1 MRFKGSTRRPPREYR
16 PGKSTLSALAI
27 LFAAIVSYDGQAFAQ
42 EITLGDVINPIEISV
57 GRSIPMTTRTPI
69 ERVSVADPEVAD
81 VVVVAERELVVNAV
95 SSGVTDVIVWLT
107 NGRKFHYRVNVHS
120 PTDRKQV
127 LLQVRI
133 GEADRDLLRE
143 LGFSF
148 LWRDQKSR
156 VGTNQF
162 VTDDVFDEDGNLV
175 IEDRGQFATVL
186 SNNEVENLMA
196 LLDVNEQSGRF
207 RVLAEPNIIAA
218 NGEEASFLAGGELPI
233 PIAQPGAGAG
243 GTTVTIQYRE
253 FGIRLN
259 FTPEILSE
267 ELVKLEIEPEI
278 SSLDFANGIQV
289 EGFFVPALRT
299 RRAGTTLD
307 LRQGQTLAIAGLLN
321 FQEETVNVGVPV
333 LKDIPILGLL
343 FSGQRKEQSETELLF
358 LVTPTIVDPLAAPL
372 PPPMPGE
379 PGDLDE
385 DSDEDSK

>member
-343 FSGQRKEQSETELLF
+343 FSSQRKEQSETELLF

>member
-1 MRFKGSTRRPPREYR
+1 MPT
-16 PGKSTLSALAI
+16 ALTC
-27 LFAAIVSYDGQAFAQ
+27 LLAAITLLGGQAAAQ
-42 EITLGDVINPIEISV
+42 EITLGDEISPIEISV

-69 ERVSVADPEVAD
+69 ERVSVASPEVAD
-81 VVVVAERELVVNAV
+81 VVVVAERELVVNAI
-95 SSGVTDVIVWLT
+95 GPGITDVIVWLT

-148 LWRDQKSR
+148 LWQDQHSR

-162 VTDDVFDEDGNLV
+162 VFDPFDDETGEILV
-175 IEDRGQFATVL
+175 EDRNQFATVL
-186 SNNEVENLMA
+186 SAGEVENLLA
-196 LLDVNEQSGRF
+196 LLDINEQSGRF
-207 RVLAEPNIIAA
+207 RILAEPNLIAA

-233 PIAQPGAGAG
+233 PIAQATGTGG
-243 GTTVTIQYRE
+243 GTQVTIQWRE
-253 FGIRLN
+253 FGVRLT

-267 ELVKLEIEPEI
+267 ELVKLKIVPEI
-278 SSLDFANGIQV
+278 SNLDFGNAIEV
-289 EGFFVPALRT
+289 SGFLVPALRT

-321 FQEETVNVGVPV
+321 FQEESVNVGVPV

-343 FSGQRKEQSETELLF
+343 FSSQRMEQSETELLF
-358 LVTPTIVDPLAAPL
+358 LVTPTIVDPMAAPL

-379 PGDLDE
+379 QPGGDSEE
-385 DSDEDSK
+385 DSR